1 MLMGHCYSQ
10 WFSTGGG
17 CPPGGVW
24 RDLKGG
30 ANFFKEKTERVSFGY
45 SVYFSAS

>member
-1 MLMGHCYSQ
+1 MGHCYSQ

-17 CPPGGVW
+17 ALLGVCGEIG
-24 RDLKGG
+24 KGG